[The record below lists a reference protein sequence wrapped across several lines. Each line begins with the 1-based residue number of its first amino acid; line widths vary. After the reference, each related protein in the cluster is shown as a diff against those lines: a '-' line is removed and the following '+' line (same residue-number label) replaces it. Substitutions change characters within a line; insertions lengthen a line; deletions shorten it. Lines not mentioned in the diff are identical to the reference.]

1 MGLLSGAGSA
11 LLSAPALNFYIHDGW
26 RLAFR
31 HRPAAKGH
39 EQDAPLLL
47 IHPVGVGLSAW
58 FWERMMDR
66 WDGGAVYAPDLIGC
80 GASDEWAPD
89 ERGMFLPL
97 DWSRGVEALWRQHVR
112 QPCVVVA
119 QGGLAPVRAARLRWA
134 TTSTTRPSHVND
146 PSARSAC
153 SSQRGKPTIGAAQR
167 PSLGSCSLRR
177 RRGPT

>member
-11 LLSAPALNFYIHDGW
+11 LLSAPALNFYNHDGW

-112 QPCVVVA
+112 RPCIVVA
-119 QGGLAPVRAARLRWA
+119 QGGLAPVRAARFRWA
-134 TTSTTRPSHVND
+134 TTSDDTSITRP
-146 PSARSAC
+146 
-153 SSQRGKPTIGAAQR
+153 
-167 PSLGSCSLRR
+167 
-177 RRGPT
+177 